1 MASSGMGRLFDGA
14 AAILGIRR
22 RAGYEGQGAVLLEA
36 AADASETGE
45 YHFDLREEGELLTLD
60 WRGMLRELTADL
72 DAGASAGRCAARFMN
87 TLVSAAAAQ
96 VGELAGQTGLG
107 RVVLS
112 GGVFQNM
119 YIMRRLPERLRAAG
133 LEVYTHSRVSAND
146 EGLSLGQLM
155 ILEANYVLGGT
166 AEDS

>member
-1 MASSGMGRLFDGA
+1 MLEKGVNSPPSSGMGRLFDGA

-45 YHFDLREEGELLTLD
+45 YHFDLREEGELLMLD

-87 TLVSAAAAQ
+87 TL
-96 VGELAGQTGLG
+96 GLRRGRPGGRAGGG
-107 RVVLS
+107 RPAWGAWCS
-112 GGVFQNM
+112 
-119 YIMRRLPERLRAAG
+119 PAG
-133 LEVYTHSRVSAND
+133 CSRTC
-146 EGLSLGQLM
+146 
-155 ILEANYVLGGT
+155 I
-166 AEDS
+166 